1 MSSKN
6 YCAHREPLSSG
17 FCPDCECDVSIWK
30 TMSDTPWKCESSTEL
45 LHIAPDHVT
54 HSNGERFLSYGAM
67 SLCDKL
73 NSYERDLNTARELLR
88 INGEANAKMAAECTE
103 LRNVLGDAKVKLAL
117 YRMNHS
123 GEYIGGVEY
132 MELMNR
138 IDAALAI

>member
-17 FCPDCECDVSIWK
+17 FCPDCECDVSIWE
-30 TMSDTPWKCESSTEL
+30 TMSDTPRADAEWHSVKDFAFQHQRTE
-45 LHIAPDHVT
+45 
-54 HSNGERFLSYGAM
+54 AM
-67 SLCDKL
+67 YEYAQKL
-73 NSYERDLNTARELLR
+73 ERELSSSQ
-88 INGEANAKMAAECTE
+88 KECTE